1 MSSTDSLRPGASL
14 RLELL
19 DGDGAGIDLPE
30 QGLVVVGSAPDR
42 SAFVVAGTGIDGA
55 HCAIGRVRPGG
66 FAIKDLGSR
75 GGTFVNGS
83 RVTSARLASG
93 DVIAIG
99 ARRLRVYDPSS
110 EPVLSPKQAK
120 NPSKPSRKVP
130 ERLAGY
136 RVERLVG
143 RGGMGEVY
151 LAVQESLN
159 RPGALKILSGELA
172 ADRDFVRRFQSEAR
186 AAAALSHPNV
196 VVVYDVG
203 EDGGLHYLSM
213 EYMPLGSLEQRVA
226 ARGPLPWREVL
237 DVLRDAAAGLSY
249 AESKG
254 IVHRDIKPANLML
267 SASGSVKIADLGLA
281 TSISS
286 DSAPGYPERKAFGTP
301 HFVSPEQAR
310 GENLDHR
317 SDLYSLGATAYRLL
331 SGRTPFEGASTREIL
346 RARFQT
352 DPLPLRTIVP
362 DVPIELEAVVRK
374 LMAREP
380 DERFVSA
387 DILARELD
395 RIRLEAD
402 HGRSSRARSSLRL
415 SQLLVALLFLLM
427 LGSAFTYLALPSFR
441 QTSASNPGGSNGIA
455 REGDP
460 AAEDAAF
467 FEVPGLPS
475 ADDADERALEVLE
488 LEAKLAYHE
497 IPTTLAP
504 AERVEALRSLAER
517 FAPTTTAS
525 NAREEIARLESEARL
540 GWLETERL
548 EHDLVQALEQLRQG
562 IGWPPPAGELP
573 RPFDHLQALASF
585 APPIDVALAGRFE
598 EARALLE
605 QEILAVSERAARET
619 LTRADEHAARG
630 EFSEMQALLAPLA
643 ERYAVPSGDAAQAA
657 ALQELGATARTRL
670 EHLDEEERAYE
681 RLVAHG
687 ERLQLA
693 QAVGPRSS
701 LLREIEALD
710 LAAVERRLAALEA
723 TLATETARGTRLE
736 LLEEMASAAGAL
748 DLLVETFRSG
758 AWRRFSVTLPG
769 KGRSGVRDVV
779 GVSSE
784 GLLLAGDG
792 GTEPAPWS
800 LLASNTAGIDQLFR
814 SRLNRSYTAAEH
826 DRILSLLRLVA
837 ASEGARL
844 AARALDP
851 EGNRLL
857 QPADAAALAAVF
869 DSALAWIA
877 EARAEGAGGKA
888 EELARESEAAELLAQ
903 ALSASQEESWTLAVA
918 NVERLLQHYGDTF
931 LVLFLS
937 DGSLTTEEDEA
948 AEASAGGQED
958 PAEGG

>member
-1 MSSTDSLRPGASL
+1 MSATASL
-14 RLELL
+14 RLELI
-19 DGDGAGIDLPE
+19 DGDGTGIDLPD
-30 QGLVVVGSAPDR
+30 QGLIVVGSAADR
-42 SAFVVAGTGIDGA
+42 SAFVVAGAGIDGA

-83 RVTSARLASG
+83 RVTSARLVSG

-110 EPVLSPKQAK
+110 EAK
-120 NPSKPSRKVP
+120 NASKPARKGP
-130 ERLAGY
+130 ARLAGY
-136 RVERLVG
+136 RIERLVG

-159 RPGALKILSGELA
+159 RPVALKILSGELA

-203 EDGGLHYLSM
+203 EDSGLHYLSM

-226 ARGPLPWREVL
+226 AGGPIPWREAL

-267 SASGSVKIADLGLA
+267 SASGAVKIADLGLA
-281 TSISS
+281 TWISSSDESSAPERSSISPTERS
-286 DSAPGYPERKAFGTP
+286 SASQERKALGTP

-310 GENLDHR
+310 GESLDHR
-317 SDLYSLGATAYRLL
+317 SDLYSLGATAYRML

-352 DPLPLRTIVP
+352 DPIPLRTLVSDLP
-362 DVPIELEAVVRK
+362 AALEAVVQK
-374 LMAREP
+374 LMARDP
-380 DERFVSA
+380 DERYPSA
-387 DILARELD
+387 DALARELD

-402 HGRSSRARSSLRL
+402 HGPSSRAPSSLRL
-415 SQLLVALLFLLM
+415 SQLLVGLLLLLM
-427 LGSAFTYLALPSFR
+427 LGSGLAYLALPSIR
-441 QTSASNPGGSNGIA
+441 GTSAYPHDPNGFA
-455 REGDP
+455 RERDS
-460 AAEDAAF
+460 AEDEAF
-467 FEVPGLPS
+467 FDVPALPS
-475 ADDADERALEVLE
+475 ADDADERALDVLE

-525 NAREEIARLESEARL
+525 SARDEIARLEGEARL
-540 GWLETERL
+540 GSLETERM
-548 EHDLVQALEQLRQG
+548 EQGLVEALAELRQA
-562 IGWPPPAGELP
+562 ISWPPPAGELP
-573 RPFDHLQALASF
+573 RPFDHLRALASF
-585 APPIDVALAGRFE
+585 APPIDLAVAGRFE

-630 EFSEMQALLAPLA
+630 EFSEVRSLLAPLV
-643 ERYAVPSGDAAQAA
+643 ERYEVSASDALQTA
-657 ALQELGATARTRL
+657 ALRDLGATARTRL
-670 EHLDEEERAYE
+670 EHLDEEEQAFE
-681 RLVAHG
+681 RRIAQRD
-687 ERLQLA
+687 RLQLA
-693 QAVGPRSS
+693 QAVGPRSP
-701 LLREIEALD
+701 LLREIGTLD
-710 LAAVERRLAALEA
+710 LAAVERRLAALEP
-723 TLATETARGTRLE
+723 TLATETARRTSLE
-736 LLEEMASAAGAL
+736 LLEELSSARGAL

-758 AWRRFSVTLPG
+758 AWRRFSVALPG
-769 KGRSGVRDVV
+769 KGRSSVRDVV
-779 GVSSE
+779 GASAE
-784 GLLLAGDG
+784 GLLLAGEG
-792 GTEPAPWS
+792 GTEEAPWS
-800 LLASNTAGIDQLFR
+800 LLLSNTAGIDQLFR
-814 SRLNRSYTAAEH
+814 SRLNRSYTPAEH

-837 ASEGARL
+837 ASEGASL
-844 AARALDP
+844 AAQALDP

-857 QPADAAALAAVF
+857 PPADAAALAAVF
-869 DSALAWIA
+869 DFPLAWVA
-877 EARAEGAGGKA
+877 EARAEGAGRKGA
-888 EELARESEAAELLAQ
+888 ELARESEAAELLAQ
-903 ALSASQEESWTLAVA
+903 ALNASQEESWTLAVA
-918 NVERLLQHYGDTF
+918 NVERLLRDFGDTF

-937 DGSLTTEEDEA
+937 DGSLTAEEEA

-958 PAEGG
+958 SAEGG